1 MSVVAVKKTDKKIKI
16 AADSIVVCGWTRVEK
31 TTKMAKLFEVNG
43 MIIGSVGYASEGLLL
58 ENFAS
63 TRQPYAATER
73 EVLNFFVDFNK
84 YLVNDLGMGKYSNSF
99 ILCFKGKVFLID
111 SELFITEVDKYA
123 AIGAG
128 QDYSLAALHLG
139 HSAKE
144 AVEVA
149 CDLCAMVARPIIEYE
164 MKIENE
170 EETV

>member
-1 MSVVAVKKTDKKIKI
+1 MSVVAVKKTEKKIKI

-43 MIIGSVGYASEGLLL
+43 MIIGSVGLASEGLLL
-58 ENFAS
+58 ENFAL
-63 TRQPYAATER
+63 TRQPYQATER

-84 YLVNDLGMGKYSNSF
+84 YLTTELGMNKYSNSY
-99 ILCFKGKVFLID
+99 ILCYKGKAFLID
-111 SELFITEVDKYA
+111 ADLFISEIKDYA

-144 AVEVA
+144 AVTVA
-149 CDLCAMVARPIIEYE
+149 CELCAFVAQPIIEYE
-164 MKIENE
+164 MKIEGE